1 MSPSGGAAA
10 AGLRVAIHQPNYAPW
25 CGFFAK
31 LKAAQVLVL
40 LDDAQLPRGRSY
52 VARTRILGAQGP
64 QWLTIPLAHGAGE
77 LQRICQARIA
87 DPGWARRHLQTLRA
101 RYGRSPFFAEVF
113 ALLAPLYEGAG
124 PWLAEFNERLLHAL
138 LAYLGL
144 QRRVVRASTLAC
156 AGRGDERLVAL
167 VQAVGGT
174 TYLSGPSGPKYQA
187 ADKFSAAGLQL
198 TIRTY
203 VPLAYPQGQPS
214 FVGGLSVLDAL
225 FRCGRATS
233 ELLVYPEP
241 GSEPGPEPRSEA
253 GAELGSQPGAKL
265 APVVAPQ

>member
-64 QWLTIPLAHGAGE
+64 QWLTIPLSHGGSGE
-77 LQRICQARIA
+77 LQQISEARIA

-241 GSEPGPEPRSEA
+241 GSELGPEP
-253 GAELGSQPGAKL
+253 GAQL